1 MSGGQPPPNPSNSS
15 SQSAQSRPVSPAI
28 NGWSAEYLDAQYQQ
42 FKRDPASVGGDMA
55 AFFQGF
61 DLAIARPG
69 GGASGGSGQGAVL
82 QSAAEDLIGAYRAL
96 GHLIATIDPF
106 GRARARPKALSLEY
120 FGLSQADLNKT
131 IHTDLVPGGAA
142 TLKMVIDHLEKS
154 YCGSIGVEFMHIPS
168 DDERVWF
175 RRRFE
180 GDLQPKGL
188 DNAERVRLLE
198 QLTAVEQFEAFLAK
212 RFLGKKR
219 FSIEG
224 GEATVP
230 LLKFM
235 TDRLGELGTQEIIIG
250 MAHRGRLAMLRNYL
264 GKDLGKMFTEFKEYW
279 SEGIHPGGGDV
290 KYHRG
295 YSGDQVMP
303 DGRVVH
309 LSLLNNP
316 SHLESQDAVVM
327 GRCRAKQDLVSGGIE
342 EGFKKVASLAI
353 HGDAALPGQ
362 GVVSECLNMQKL
374 EGYAVG
380 GTLHVVINNLVG
392 FTTDPEDSRSTEYC
406 TDIAKIINA
415 PVLHVNG
422 DDPEAVVRAARLA
435 AEYRAEFKKDVFVDM
450 VCFRRYGHNEADE
463 PAFTQPQLYALVR
476 AHPGTP
482 ETYRRT
488 LIESG
493 VVTQPQAEQMAKRVW
508 DDMDVVYVD
517 VVDGHKGVD
526 PVPPPGGGLWKGL
539 DGKYTFES
547 PKTAVDAKTIAE
559 VCAAMGRAP
568 EGFNVHPKL
577 KGMMQA
583 RVDLPKHNKIAHNDA
598 EMLAIGT
605 LLLDGVMI
613 RLSGQDSR
621 RGTFTTRHA
630 VLRDEKTNERYTPLD
645 HIREGKSGGQAKFHV
660 WDSPLSEYSVMG
672 FDYGYSRANP
682 LALVMWEAQ
691 FGDFANGAQIMID
704 QYIASSEVKW
714 NRWGGLVLLLPHG
727 YEGQG
732 PEHSS
737 ARLER
742 FLQLCA
748 DENME
753 VVYPSTAAQT
763 FHMLRRHMMRNF
775 RKPLVVMTP
784 KKFLRIETS
793 TVDELSTGSFQHVID
808 DPAYSS
814 AKGGTGGLPA
824 SGVTQVVYCTGKIYH
839 EMAERREKTG
849 RKDVAL
855 IRIEQLYPFHTKA
868 VKRVDEKYPKS
879 AKRMWAQ
886 EEPRNQGAYLY
897 IADKFL
903 EEFGWRPTF
912 IGRPA
917 CASPATAM
925 ETMHVKQQD
934 KILTEAVAPLP
945 PEPKKADDPGHS
957 DKANGTASKPTSASK
972 SKH

>member
-1 MSGGQPPPNPSNSS
+1 
-15 SQSAQSRPVSPAI
+15 VTPAV
-28 NGWSAEYLDAQYQQ
+28 NAWSAEYLDEQYRQY
-42 FKRDPASVGGDMA
+42 KADPGSMSGDMS

-61 DLAIARPG
+61 DLGAARPG
-69 GGASGGSGQGAVL
+69 VGGAGATGAEASF
-82 QSAAEDLIGAYRAL
+82 QSAAEDLIAAYRAL
-96 GHLIATIDPF
+96 GHLIAKIDPF
-106 GRARARPKALSLEY
+106 GRERPRPKALTLGY
-120 FGLSQADLNKT
+120 YGLSPADLDKP
-131 IHTDLVPGGAA
+131 IHTELVPGTV
-142 TLKMVIDHLEKS
+142 TLRTVIEHLERS
-154 YCGSIGVEFMHIPS
+154 YCGPIGVEFMHSPS
-168 DDERVWF
+168 DDERAWF

-180 GDLQPKGL
+180 GDMVAKPLS
-188 DNAERVRLLE
+188 DAERIRLLE
-198 QLTAVEQFEAFLAK
+198 QLTAVGQFEFFLAK
-212 RFLGKKR
+212 RFQGKKR

-224 GEATVP
+224 GECTIP

-235 TDRLGELGTQEIIIG
+235 TDRLGELGVQELIIG
-250 MAHRGRLAMLRNYL
+250 MAHRGRLAVLSNYL
-264 GKDLGKMFTEFKEYW
+264 GKDLGKLFTEFKDMW
-279 SEGIHPGGGDV
+279 QEGIHPGGGDV

-295 YSGDQVMP
+295 YSGDQTLP

-327 GRCRAKQDLVSGGIE
+327 GRCRAKQDLVAGGLA
-342 EGFKKVASLAI
+342 EGFKSVASVAI

-362 GVVSECLNMQKL
+362 GVVAECLNMQRL
-374 EGYAVG
+374 EGYSVG
-380 GTLHVVINNLVG
+380 GTLHIVINNLVG
-392 FTTDPEDSRSTEYC
+392 FTTDPEDGRSTEYC
-406 TDIAKIINA
+406 TDVAKIVSA

-435 AEYRAEFKKDVFVDM
+435 AEYRSEFNKDVFVDL

-482 ETYRRT
+482 ETYRQT
-488 LIESG
+488 LIAKG
-493 VVTQPQAEQMAKRVW
+493 VVTAEQAEAMKQRVW
-508 DDMDVVYVD
+508 DEMDAVFVD
-517 VVDGHKGVD
+517 VVDKHNAVD

-547 PKTAVDAKTIAE
+547 PKTAVDPRVIAE
-559 VCAAMGRAP
+559 VCAAMGRTPA
-568 EGFNVHPKL
+568 GFNVHPKL
-577 KGMMQA
+577 KGMLA
-583 RVDLPKHNKIAHNDA
+583 DRANLPKTNRIAHNDA
-598 EMLAIGT
+598 EQIAIGT
-605 LLLDGVMI
+605 LLLDGVMV

-630 VLRDEKTNERYTPLD
+630 VLRDEKTGERYTPLD
-645 HIREGKSGGQAKFHV
+645 HIREGKQAVFSV

-682 LALVMWEAQ
+682 RALVMWEGQ
-691 FGDFANGAQIMID
+691 FGDFANGAQIVID

-748 DENME
+748 DDNME

-763 FHMLRRHMMRNF
+763 FHMLRRQMLRNF
-775 RKPLVVMTP
+775 RKPLIVMTP
-784 KKFLRIETS
+784 KKYLRIETA

-808 DPAYSS
+808 DPHQTA
-814 AKGGTGGLPA
+814 A
-824 SGVTQVVYCTGKIYH
+824 SCKGVTQVVYCTGKIYH
-839 EMAERREKTG
+839 EMHERREKIG
-849 RKDVAL
+849 RKDVA
-855 IRIEQLYPFHTKA
+855 IVRIEQLYPFNTRA
-868 VKRVDEKYPKS
+868 VKSVDEKYPKA

-886 EEPRNQGAYLY
+886 EEPRNQGAYAY

-903 EEFGWRPTF
+903 EEFGWRPQF

-917 CASPATAM
+917 CASPATAS
-925 ETMHVKQQD
+925 EANHAKQQD
-934 KILTEAVAPLP
+934 VILTEAVGPLP
-945 PEPKKADDPGHS
+945 ATPARADSGGAGTGHDAKTNGAPKAVAKG
-957 DKANGTASKPTSASK
+957 KQ
-972 SKH
+972 